1 MTLSTNRYLI
11 RKVGVLGAGNMGSRI
26 AAHLANAGFPVVL
39 LDIISPATALDAL
52 KKLKPAAFFDV
63 SAARLITCGT
73 FENNLELLRDCD
85 WVIEVV
91 AENLEIKRALLD
103 KVAPHLRADAIVTTN
118 TSGLPVAQIAQEMP
132 AGFRRRW
139 FGTHFFNPPRY
150 MRLLEMIP
158 TPEADPAA
166 IDAIRQL
173 VDKRLGKTVVMAKD
187 TPNFIGNRIGTF
199 AMMNAVRVMQ
209 ALDMSIEEVDA
220 LTGSILGWPKMGT
233 FRLTD
238 FVGVD
243 VLAHVAQNFF
253 ERAKDERSDL
263 TLAPFL
269 TEMVKR
275 QWLGD
280 KVGQGFYKK
289 VGDDRLGLDWKTL
302 EYRPSER
309 VKFPLLEMA
318 KNAESVGERLK
329 ILLAADAKKDR
340 AAAFYQQV
348 LPELWSYAAHRIPEI
363 ADDFVAIDRAMKAG
377 FNWELGPFEM
387 SDAAGLTNY
396 YTDHIAPPE
405 GVSSVAIF
413 KKSNGVVK
421 KNAGAS
427 LVDLGDGVGC
437 IEFHSKMNAI
447 GTDIVSFVT
456 QNLKPGSDAVAN
468 FEAFVIASDG
478 ANFSVG
484 ANLMQM
490 LLAMQEQEWDELD
503 VAISSFQRM
512 TQAVKFCPRP
522 VVAAPFAM
530 CLGGGAE
537 ISLHAAA
544 RQPHAELYIGLV
556 EAGVG
561 LIPGGGGCKEMLLRS
576 PETESLRRAFENI
589 AMAKVSTS
597 AAEALSMDYLC
608 AGDQVSMNR
617 DRLVNDAK
625 VRARELADA
634 GYSAPLP
641 RTDIPAPGENV
652 LATLKVGV
660 RLMRE
665 GEFISDHD
673 VKVANHIAHILCGGK
688 ITPGTLISEQY
699 LLDLERQAFLS
710 LCGEKKTAERI
721 AYTLKT
727 GKPLRN

>member
-26 AAHLANAGFPVVL
+26 AAHLANAGFPVVS
-39 LDIISPATALDAL
+39 LDITSPAPAFEAL
-52 KKLKPAAFFDV
+52 KKSKPAAFFDP
-63 SAARLITCGT
+63 AAAKLITTGT
-73 FENNLELLRDCD
+73 FEKHLDLLRDCD
-85 WVIEVV
+85 WVIEAV
-91 AENLEIKRALLD
+91 AENLEIKRALLE
-103 KVAPHLRADAIVTTN
+103 KIHPHLRADAIITTN
-118 TSGLPVAQIAQEMP
+118 TSGLPIAQIAEPMDT
-132 AGFRRRW
+132 AFRQRW

-150 MRLLEMIP
+150 MRLVEIIP

-166 IDAIRQL
+166 ISVIHQL

-199 AMMNAVRVMQ
+199 AMMNALRVMQ
-209 ALDMSIEEVDA
+209 AMDMTIEEVDA
-220 LTGSILGWPKMGT
+220 LTGAILGWPKMGT

-243 VLAHVAQNFF
+243 VLVHVAQNFF
-253 ERAKDERSDL
+253 ERVKDERSDL
-263 TLAPFL
+263 KLPPFL
-269 TEMVKR
+269 IEMLERK
-275 QWLGD
+275 WLGD

-289 VGDDRLGLDWKTL
+289 VGEDRLGLDWKTL
-302 EYRPSER
+302 EYRPSAR

-318 KNAESVGERLK
+318 KNAETVGERLK
-329 ILLAADAKKDR
+329 ILLNADAKKDR
-340 AAAFYQQV
+340 AAAFYQQI

-387 SDAAGLTNY
+387 SDAAGLTKHY
-396 YTDHIAPPE
+396 QSDIPVPE

-413 KKSNGVVK
+413 KKSHGVVK

-447 GTDIVSFVT
+447 GGDIVSLIT
-456 QNLKPGSDAVAN
+456 QTLKPGSDAVAN

-490 LLAMQEQEWDELD
+490 LLAIQDQEWDELD
-503 VAISSFQRM
+503 FAISAFQKM

-522 VVAAPFAM
+522 VVAAPFGM

-537 ISLHAAA
+537 VSLHAAS

-556 EAGVG
+556 ESGVG

-576 PETESLRRAFENI
+576 PDSESLRRAFENI
-589 AMAKVSTS
+589 ALAKVSTS
-597 AAEALSMDYLC
+597 AAEARSMDYLC
-608 AGDQVSMNR
+608 AADQITMNR
-617 DRLVNDAK
+617 DRLVHDAK
-625 VRARELADA
+625 IRARELADA

-641 RTDIPAPGENV
+641 RNDIPAPGENV

-673 VKVANHIAHILCGGK
+673 VKIANHLAHILCGGK
-688 ITPGTLISEQY
+688 ITPGTLISEKY
-699 LLDLERQAFLS
+699 LLDLEREAFLS

-721 AYTLKT
+721 AHTLKT